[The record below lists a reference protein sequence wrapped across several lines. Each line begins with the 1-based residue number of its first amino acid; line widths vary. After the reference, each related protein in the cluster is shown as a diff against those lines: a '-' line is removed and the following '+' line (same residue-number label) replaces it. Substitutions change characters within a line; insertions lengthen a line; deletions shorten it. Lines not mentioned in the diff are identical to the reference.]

1 MNTAE
6 VRQAYLAFFADRGHR
21 VVPSSTLVPRGDPT
35 LLFTNAGMNQFK
47 DALLGREDL
56 GYRRAASAQRCVRA
70 GGKHNDL
77 ENVGYT
83 ARHLT
88 FFEMLGNF
96 SFGDYF
102 KEETIAWA
110 WEFVTG
116 SLALPKERLWVT
128 VHPTDDASRRLWTD
142 KVGVPEAR
150 VVDHGDNFWAMGDT
164 GPCGPCTEI
173 FYDHGPE
180 VPGGPPGSAEEDGD
194 RYVEIWNLVF
204 PQFDRTQ
211 DGQLRPLPQPGVDT
225 GMGLERMA
233 AVLQGRRSAF
243 EIDLFRRLMRRAGAF
258 AGVQGDAAVLANPS
272 LRVIADH
279 LRSSAF
285 LIADGMIPGN
295 EDRAYVLRR
304 IIRRALRHGYKL
316 GVKEPFFH
324 ALADDLAAEMGA
336 AHPLLQEQLPH
347 VKQVLLREE
356 ERFSATLSQGMA
368 VLEKA
373 LRAGGC
379 SRIPGKLLFKLYD
392 TYGFPTD
399 LTADIARERGLG
411 VDMAGFEAEM
421 GKQRARGRASARFDA
436 GLSQKVKTTTAVD
449 FLGYGAC
456 SDEGQ
461 VQALHD
467 AEGEPLAVLK
477 EGQAG
482 VVVLDRTP
490 FYAEAG
496 GQVGDTGELRC
507 HLVSESRNKPASGLA
522 ESADEPSATEVR
534 FMVSDTLAAGDQHL
548 HIGQAVGDGLRVG
561 DRVAAR
567 VDEERRRRI
576 RANHSATHLLHAALR
591 KVLGAHV
598 QQKGSLVAPDRLR
611 FDFSHPQPVTEAEI
625 AEIEAL
631 VNEQIQANSE
641 VVTRRMS
648 YADAIEQGA
657 VALFGEKYG
666 DEVRVLNMGRGYS
679 VELCGG
685 THVERTGDIG
695 LFKITSESGI
705 AAGVRRVEAAAGFSA
720 LVRVAEMERLL
731 GRLAGELNAAQ
742 ADLPDLVQGL
752 LEENQRLK
760 KALRDAGDRLAR
772 EQGGDLAQAA
782 VDVAGVKVVA
792 AEVAGDRQAM
802 MRTLDSLRSKLDPGV
817 VVLAQ
822 VHGGNVNLV
831 AAVAKSLAENL
842 PAPALVNAVG
852 ALVGAKGGGRPELA
866 RAGGGAQVEKLPQ
879 ALGGVAAWVRERLAQ
894 CSN

>member
-6 VRQAYLAFFADRGHR
+6 VRDAYLSYFADRGHR
-21 VVPSSTLVPRGDPT
+21 VVPSSTLVPHGDPT

-56 GYRRAASAQRCVRA
+56 GYKRAVSAQRCVRA

-88 FFEMLGNF
+88 LFEMLGNF

-116 SLALPKERLWVT
+116 ALALPKERLWVT
-128 VHPTDDASRRLWTD
+128 VHPTDDESRRLWTS
-142 KVGVPEAR
+142 KIGVPAER
-150 VVDHGDNFWAMGDT
+150 VVNHADNFWAMGDT

-173 FYDHGPE
+173 FYDHGAE
-180 VPGGPPGSAEEDGD
+180 VQGGPPGSADEDGD

-204 PQFDRTQ
+204 PQFDRAA
-211 DGQLRPLPQPGVDT
+211 DGELRPLPQPGVDT

-243 EIDLFRRLMRRAGAF
+243 EIDLFRGLMRRAGAF
-258 AGVQGDAAVLANPS
+258 AGVAGDEAVLANPS

-285 LIADGMIPGN
+285 LIADGMVPGN

-316 GVKEPFFH
+316 GIEEPFFH

-336 AHPLLQEQLPH
+336 AYPLLRDRLPH
-347 VKQVLLREE
+347 VKEVLLREE
-356 ERFSATLSQGMA
+356 EVFSATLSRGMA

-373 LRAGGC
+373 LLAGGYSC
-379 SRIPGKLLFKLYD
+379 IPGALLFKLYD
-392 TYGFPTD
+392 TYGFPAD

-411 VDMAGFEAEM
+411 VDMAGFEAAMDE
-421 GKQRARGRASARFDA
+421 QRARGRASARFDA
-436 GLSQKVKTTTAVD
+436 SLNQKVKTTSAVE
-449 FLGYGAC
+449 FLGYGTCA
-456 SDEGQ
+456 DQGE
-461 VQALHD
+461 VLALYD
-467 AEGEPLAVLK
+467 ADGEPIEALAD
-477 EGQAG
+477 GAAG

-496 GQVGDTGELRC
+496 GQVGDTGTLR
-507 HLVSESRNKPASGLA
+507 KQDA
-522 ESADEPSATEVR
+522 R
-534 FMVSDTLAAGDQHL
+534 FVVSDTLIAGDQHL
-548 HIGQAVGDGLRVG
+548 HIGQAADGELRVG
-561 DRVAAR
+561 DRVAAQ
-567 VDEERRRRI
+567 VDAVRRRRI
-576 RANHSATHLLHAALR
+576 RVNHSATHLLHAALR

-611 FDFSHPQPVTEAEI
+611 FDFSHPQPVTEAEV

-648 YADAIEQGA
+648 YPEAIEQGA

-666 DEVRVLNMGRGYS
+666 DEVRVLNMGDSYS

-685 THVERTGDIG
+685 THVAHTGDIG
-695 LFKITSESGI
+695 LFKVTGESSI
-705 AAGVRRVEAAAGFSA
+705 AAGVRRVEAVAGFGA
-720 LVRVAEMERLL
+720 LARVGEMERLL
-731 GRLAGELNAAQ
+731 RQLAGELNAAQ
-742 ADLPDLVQGL
+742 ADLPDRVQGL

-760 KALRDAGDRLAR
+760 KALRDAGDRMAR

-782 VDVAGVKVVA
+782 VEVGGVKVLA

-802 MRTLDSLRSKLDPGV
+802 MRTLDALRSKLDPCV

-822 VHGGNVNLV
+822 IHEGKVNLV
-831 AAVAKSLAENL
+831 AAVAKALCGEL
-842 PAPALVNAVG
+842 PAPALINAVG

-866 RAGGGAQVEKLPQ
+866 RAGGGERVDKLPQ
-879 ALGGVAAWVRERLAQ
+879 ALEGVAAWVGERVVHRQGAAE
-894 CSN
+894 CAG